1 MRISSLLLC
10 FQLVMGWTHL
20 NLDVKWN
27 VNNKE
32 CPRLLSVSCQ
42 CFGSSMVS
50 PAYISS
56 TCFVWRFLETTNL
69 LCSSFGFTPITPPT
83 FYFSTDK
90 SVWQVPGS
98 IGVGAHGWKAQVYQP
113 CGCNSVYGL
122 ALSKVEA
129 RGHPGHP
136 PPVSRVAVVNTGLFS
151 SFLISLTWKN

>member
-1 MRISSLLLC
+1 MKC
-10 FQLVMGWTHL
+10 
-20 NLDVKWN
+20 NA

-32 CPRLLSVSCQ
+32 CPRLLLVSCQ
-42 CFGSSMVS
+42 CIGSSMVS
-50 PAYISS
+50 LACISS
-56 TCFVWRFLETTNL
+56 TCFVWRFLETTRFVHL
-69 LCSSFGFTPITPPT
+69 LDLLPLLPPT

-113 CGCNSVYGL
+113 WGCNSVYGL

-136 PPVSRVAVVNTGLFS
+136 PPVSRVAVVNTGLLS
-151 SFLISLTWKN
+151 SFFISLTWKQKIKFSF